1 MTGGPPVG
9 HVPTARTEPAVPL
22 VSVVLPTY
30 QRADVLG
37 RAMRSVLAQ
46 TVTDLELLVVD
57 DGSTDGTAELVADIA
72 RTDPRVR
79 YLVQPNGGAPRARN
93 RGVAHARAPYTA
105 FQDSDDEW
113 EPTFLERL
121 LPVVRSRPDVLA
133 FTSHD
138 VTHLDGRVVRLPA
151 AHVPDVRRRILH
163 RNLVSTQTVLLPTAL
178 LRDVGGFDVHLRS
191 VQDWELWLRLHGRVE
206 FVHVDEVLVHLH
218 RQADSISETAGYRRS
233 LRRVVRRHWRLL
245 ATEPGALR
253 HAVRRATIGSRP
265 LPTPWRALAPR
276 RHAVEA
282 P

>member
-1 MTGGPPVG
+1 
-9 HVPTARTEPAVPL
+9 VPL

-37 RAMRSVLAQ
+37 RAVRSVLSQ

-57 DGSTDGTAELVADIA
+57 DGSTDGTAELVEQIT

-79 YLVQPNGGAPRARN
+79 YLQQPNGGAPRARN
-93 RGVAHARAPYTA
+93 LGIRHARGPYTA

-121 LPVVRSRPDVLA
+121 LPFVRSHPGVLA

-138 VTHLDGRVVRLPA
+138 VTHLDGRVVRLPDT
-151 AHVPDVRRRILH
+151 HVRDVRRRILH
-163 RNLVSTQTVLLPTAL
+163 RNIVSTQTVLLPTAA

-191 VQDWELWLRLHGRVE
+191 VQDWELWLRLHDRLE
-206 FVHVDEVLVHLH
+206 LVHVDEVLVHLH

-233 LRRVVRRHWRLL
+233 LRRVVLRHWRLL

-265 LPTPWRALAPR
+265 LPTPWRAVAPGR
-276 RHAVEA
+276 RPVGA